1 MKRLKENIIYG
12 LRALK
17 KRKTQ
22 SLFLLIQISCSILLM
37 CYVLANYYD
46 SKKVI
51 NHIDNYMGGKNIY
64 TIRNLDTYDLAEEE
78 DEKTVL
84 EKYREVFSKIE
95 KSHIEKILVSNT
107 ESFGGAEDEGELNT
121 LKISPNFFEKYEIKI
136 SEKNESIDKTF
147 KLRQG
152 EIYNQKRVPVYIG
165 SELGGKYGLNEIIK
179 IDSNLSFKVVGVLKE
194 KQSIS
199 LPMQEKESTSVDDMI
214 LIPFYLDL
222 KENFVDYLEALQFV
236 ANDKEELREV
246 ADVLNEE
253 KIIDF
258 YFKNYNEQL
267 QYIKKDYTNLYA
279 IYLSIGVIIS
289 TFSIIS
295 IIGMI
300 IQIIQDSEYEYG
312 VSMMCGA
319 RRGDIFV
326 RLATQ
331 IIFVFALGIVLLY
344 LCFGVTKSSNSTI
357 SAVVSIIALV
367 LIYGWRKI
375 KVGEII
381 SKIKK
386 SE

>member
-46 SKKVI
+46 SKNVL
-51 NHIDNYMGGKNIY
+51 NHIDAYMDGKNIY
-64 TIRNLDTYDLAEEE
+64 TIRNLDTYDLREKK
-78 DEKTVL
+78 DEKIIL
-84 EKYREVFSKIE
+84 DKYKKVYSKIIHS
-95 KSHIEKILVSNT
+95 KVDKIIVDNT
-107 ESFGGAEDEGELNT
+107 VAIGDESGCELNT
-121 LKISPNFFEKYEIKI
+121 LQVSPNFLKKYNIKI
-136 SEKNESIDKTF
+136 SKKVKSIEDTF
-147 KLRQG
+147 KMRHG
-152 EIYNQKRVPVYIG
+152 TIYNRKEVPVYIG
-165 SELGGKYGLNEIIK
+165 PELGKKYKINEIINT
-179 IDSNLSFKVVGVLKE
+179 DVDVSFKVVGLLE
-194 KQSIS
+194 SGQSIS

-279 IYLSIGVIIS
+279 IFLSIGIIIS